1 MKKRTSNE
9 NSIFEVIKEIIE
21 RNKLEP
27 GLDNIHVKEAW
38 KNVMGSGVNS
48 YTQDVILKNT
58 TLYVKLTSSVVREEL
73 SYGKTKIIAM
83 LNENLGKEIIK
94 ELIFR

>member
-21 RNKLEP
+21 ANKLEP
-27 GLDNIHVKEAW
+27 GLDNIHVKDAW

-48 YTQDVILKNT
+48 YTQEVILKNT

-83 LNENLGKEIIK
+83 LNENLGKETIK